1 MAGIQ
6 LSALVD
12 TFLGTS
18 QAVLTGENFILNERQ
33 RNNYL
38 LYMIMKNYDM
48 EEMLHGGDTIT
59 DQIILDEDGTYGPY
73 NVLEQKT
80 PRLSNHLT
88 EFTMQWALTD
98 AHVTFSKHEKGL
110 NQASNLKKGARAM
123 VFKKIIKAKWSN
135 LLVNVNNGMEKEFY
149 AQPNA
154 STMETVTSGTRVP
167 YSIFCTITEHGALST
182 DNQPFGTTPG
192 GFGNTIQGIDQSAN
206 PRWRNPVEFYA
217 DGETE
222 INTASGNWDGFQA
235 FSVMY
240 DRLRFDQLAI
250 RPEYGETEE
259 PEGFIQCSRKGKSLV
274 EFAQR
279 GLNDHTRHGKSDAA
293 YPGLNYNGIPIRW
306 VESMDK
312 AVVWDDGSSGFAG
325 ENDNTLDEAGVSG
338 GTPTNEGPRYVWL
351 IPKYFKK
358 YIHSEHFM
366 EQETPPAS
374 VYQPYQ
380 RTVFFDCWHQNGT
393 RSRLR
398 GGGVISP
405 SVAEID
411 GFIG

>member
-33 RNNYL
+33 RNNYF
-38 LYMIMKNYDM
+38 LYQVMRNYDM

-59 DQIILDEDGTYGPY
+59 DQLILEEDGTYGPY

-80 PRLSNHLT
+80 PRLSNHLV
-88 EFTMQWALTD
+88 EFSMDWALSD

-110 NQASNLKKGARAM
+110 NQASNMKKGARAM

-135 LLVNVNNGMEKEFY
+135 LLVSINNGMEKEFY
-149 AQPNA
+149 ATPSV
-154 STMETVTSGTRVP
+154 STMETVTTGTRVP
-167 YSIFCTITEHGALST
+167 YSIFASITEHGATLT
-182 DNQPFGTTPG
+182 DATPTGTVPG
-192 GFGNTIQGIDQSAN
+192 GWTTVQGINPTTYPKWQNPVQGYGGTQSAI
-206 PRWRNPVEFYA
+206 
-217 DGETE
+217 D
-222 INTASGNWDGFQA
+222 TAGGNWEGFGA

-240 DRLRFDQLAI
+240 DRLSFDQLAI
-250 RPEYGETEE
+250 RPEYGETED

-274 EFAQR
+274 EYSQR
-279 GLNDHTRHGKSDAA
+279 SINDHTRHGKSDAA

-306 VESMDK
+306 CESMDK
-312 AVVWDDGSSGFAG
+312 AEVWDDGSSGFAG
-325 ENDNTLDEAGVSG
+325 ENNNTIKED
-338 GTPTNEGPRYVWL
+338 GTAAADPNIEGPRFVW
-351 IPKYFKK
+351 IVPKYFKK
-358 YIHSEHFM
+358 YIHSDHFM

-374 VYQPYQ
+374 VHQPYQ

-398 GGGVISP
+398 GGGVVTPDEDIT
-405 SVAEID
+405 
-411 GFIG
+411 GFI